1 MLGWLRSRINKHSGG
16 TAEPPG
22 ASRVAATPPA
32 LLPRSLAELLQAERY
47 EEALSLA
54 LERTRADTNDGE
66 AWLAQAEVAVARR
79 KTADASMPLAKAL
92 ANSGQDAARM
102 ARVVGLYSAI
112 GRKKEAAQALK
123 RALELDV
130 RCAEVQAEAGLAA
143 LRAGRI
149 ADGEVHLKAA
159 TEAQPPSAEA
169 WFHLGNL
176 QRERGRLVE
185 AEQAYRSAVRWRPLY
200 ADAWNNLGSL
210 LKDGGRSTEAQA
222 ALAEAVRLRP
232 RFAQA
237 HFNLGSLLIDQQ
249 RYPEASEHLRE
260 SIALD
265 ASHLDAHYWLGNA
278 CMGLGDVE
286 AARTAYRAALQIDRR
301 HAKSRWAWAMVQ
313 LPAVPADAASA
324 AAGVAAFRDEWSS
337 LARWL
342 QGQPPKDA
350 HLAVGSQQPFYL
362 AYAPGDHREA
372 LAAYGG
378 LCSALM
384 AKWAARVGVPAPA
397 ARSNGRL
404 RLGIVSAHIHSHSV
418 WNALVRG
425 WVEHLDPKQF
435 EIHLFN
441 LGRRSDEQTVWAR
454 QRAAAFHDGA
464 RDWAGWAQT
473 VSDARMDVL
482 VYPEI
487 GMDSTTLRLASLR
500 LARVQLAAWGHP
512 ISTGLPTIDG
522 YLSAEAFEPEGAEA
536 HYTERLLRLPRLGC
550 CYRPFGTRPANVD
563 LAPFG
568 IEPGDRL
575 LICAGT
581 PFKYGPEFD
590 ALWVD
595 IARRF
600 APCKL
605 LFFRS
610 EPTLLATK
618 LERRIAATFERE
630 GLSYAEHAA
639 FLPRLPQDQFFGLLA
654 RSQAL
659 LDSPGFSGFNTVM
672 QAVECACPIVA
683 WEGDALRSR
692 FASGV
697 LRQLGLDDWVC
708 GDAASFADRAQ
719 RACDDPVAAG
729 AMRRQIEAGRSALCG
744 DTGTVAATADV
755 LRNGVD
761 RVSSDA
767 PKVAPGGQPTY

>member
-16 TAEPPG
+16 TAEPPR
-22 ASRVAATPPA
+22 ASPVAATPPA
-32 LLPRSLAELLQAERY
+32 LLPQSLAERLQAEQY
-47 EEALSLA
+47 EEALDMA
-54 LERTRADTNDGE
+54 LECTRADANDGE
-66 AWLAQAEVAVARR
+66 AWLAQAEVAAARR
-79 KTADASMPLAKAL
+79 KTAAVPMLLAKAL
-92 ANSGQDAARM
+92 ALSGHDAARL
-102 ARVVGLYSAI
+102 ARAAGLYSAV
-112 GRKKEAAQALK
+112 GRKNEAARALK
-123 RALELDV
+123 RALELDA
-130 RCAEVQAEAGLAA
+130 RCAEVQAEAGLTA
-143 LRAGRI
+143 LRAGRV
-149 ADGEVHLKAA
+149 AEGEVHLRAA
-159 TEAQPPSAEA
+159 TEARPPSAEA

-210 LKDGGRSTEAQA
+210 LKDGGRATEAQA

-232 RFAQA
+232 GFAQA
-237 HFNLGSLLIDQQ
+237 RFNLGALLIDQQ
-249 RYPEASEHLRE
+249 RYAEAAEHLRE

-265 ASHLDAHYWLGNA
+265 ASQLDAHFWLGNA
-278 CMGLGDVE
+278 CMALGDVE
-286 AARTAYRAALQIDRR
+286 AARTAYRSALQIDRR
-301 HAKSRWAWAMVQ
+301 HAKSRWAWAMGQ
-313 LPAVPADAASA
+313 LPMVPADATSA
-324 AAGVAAFRDEWSS
+324 AAGVAAFREEWSS
-337 LARWL
+337 MARWI
-342 QGQPPKDA
+342 QAQPKGNA
-350 HLAVGSQQPFYL
+350 HLSVGSQQPFYL

-378 LCSALM
+378 LCSGLM
-384 AKWAARVGVPAPA
+384 AKWAARIGVPAPA

-404 RLGIVSAHIHSHSV
+404 RLGIVSAHIHNHSV

-435 EIHLFN
+435 EIHLFHV
-441 LGRRSDEQTVWAR
+441 GPRSDEQTVWAR
-454 QRAAAFHDGA
+454 ARAAAFHDGA
-464 RDWAGWAQT
+464 RDWADWAQT
-473 VSDARMDVL
+473 VSDTRMDVL
-482 VYPEI
+482 VYPEV

-500 LARVQLAAWGHP
+500 LARLQLAAWGHP

-536 HYTERLLRLPRLGC
+536 HYTERLIRLPRLGC
-550 CYRPFGTRPANVD
+550 CYRPFAISPASVD

-568 IEPGDRL
+568 VEPGDRL

-590 ALWVD
+590 ALWVA
-595 IARRF
+595 IARRC

-610 EPTLLATK
+610 EPPLLALR
-618 LERRIAATFERE
+618 LEQRIAAAFERE
-630 GLSYAEHAA
+630 GLSFAEHAA

-654 RSQAL
+654 RSHAL

-672 QAVECACPIVA
+672 QAVECACPVVA

-729 AMRRQIEAGRSALCG
+729 AMRRQIEAGRSALYG
-744 DTGTVAATADV
+744 DVGAVAATADV

-767 PKVAPGGQPTY
+767 PKVAPGGQPRY